1 MALPSLLLTKLKIHQ
16 NNISSDKIDVVFTDY
31 EHLLLDNIEESINIQ
46 FELAED
52 ANNDTPK
59 TKVSIDSLD
68 WIQPPSE
75 LPSLNCIDKL
85 IGSALIYSPDHYNLA
100 DIIRLAQFFIRFK
113 FKFYSN
119 LFYI

>member
-1 MALPSLLLTKLKIHQ
+1 MALPSLLLTKLKIHKKK
-16 NNISSDKIDVVFTDY
+16 ISSDKIDVVFTDY

-52 ANNDTPK
+52 ANNDIPN

-75 LPSLNCIDKL
+75 LPLLNRLDKL
-85 IGSALIYSPDHYNLA
+85 MGSALIYSPDHHNLA
-100 DIIRLAQFFIRFK
+100 DIIRLAQLFLYLDLNFK
-113 FKFYSN
+113 
-119 LFYI
+119 